1 MTAPHEAC
9 DIPNGRRM
17 SPRDGSHRIDDHEGG
32 AGAARSHAAS
42 ADRCDVGQGHRVRR
56 DGPDS
61 YHEATAVSRCQRTE
75 VPAGLRSVQGPARD
89 IHHPAGKRSQ
99 TETLCTAA
107 PDWLVTRIA
116 NEAIDP
122 DWTSPGL
129 ARFVIL
135 SGAARIRTTAVE
147 WWSRVAGSGPEAVT
161 AAVSV
166 TTPGCPASTRA
177 ITVTVAPEAMS
188 PKEHRSDGSSVQLP
202 WLGFSD
208 RMGFFPLD
216 ATVLT
221 TWTAA
226 SGPRLVTVDRDGV
239 GEHVAHGR
247 HLRRNGLGDHKLGVA
262 RYTRRARADLP

>member
-1 MTAPHEAC
+1 
-9 DIPNGRRM
+9 
-17 SPRDGSHRIDDHEGG
+17 
-32 AGAARSHAAS
+32 
-42 ADRCDVGQGHRVRR
+42 
-56 DGPDS
+56 
-61 YHEATAVSRCQRTE
+61 
-75 VPAGLRSVQGPARD
+75 VQGPARD

-129 ARFVIL
+129 ARCVIL

-147 WWSRVAGSGPEAVT
+147 WWSPVAGSGPEAVT

-166 TTPGCPASTRA
+166 TTPGCRASTRA

-216 ATVLT
+216 ASVLT

-247 HLRRNGLGDHKLGVA
+247 HLRRNGLGVTSSASPDIYATRASAFTLTPPAQALAVEANRPAHAHTAATMAHSHLLRVNLKRSPPA
-262 RYTRRARADLP
+262 RVGPWRQPDRAGTRAQL